1 MPDGS
6 RTRQVVIL
14 RKKYLA
20 QFFNVRL
27 QDNSD
32 NDNDNDDDNDDD
44 DGKDNDNDD
53 ENNDNNASCG
63 DGNSLERHSPSKRL
77 ISRSDLRL
85 RMGLVIMIYYVVPL
99 LHHKSMFLAAGKA
112 AASQKAFITGIFI
125 LS

>member
-32 NDNDNDDDNDDD
+32 NDDDDD
-44 DGKDNDNDD
+44 DGKDKDNDD
-53 ENNDNNASCG
+53 ENNDNDASCG
-63 DGNSLERHSPSKRL
+63 DGNS
-77 ISRSDLRL
+77 
-85 RMGLVIMIYYVVPL
+85 
-99 LHHKSMFLAAGKA
+99 
-112 AASQKAFITGIFI
+112 
-125 LS
+125 